1 MPVMKKNTKR
11 KWLLVAIGI
20 LLFFVVGK
28 ACYNSHSDTDKE
40 DIALDQEVELHFDGC
55 PRIGETYLFAVRTR
69 QVQTKRLYQGKE
81 SKSSDTR
88 QTNEAFAYGELIF
101 QSLTPLVVHFKV
113 DILERTADDKVFDY
127 SPLKGMTAIIQTSS
141 ENMSERPLV
150 KDEIAVSFVPVSD
163 APEEIREL
171 QSGACR
177 LIASMFSILL
187 HRPEDYLGTTRTAK
201 PGDKWNASTKP
212 VSDALKAEG
221 LEVSENDFKSTAIY
235 RNRLKVE
242 SNIPA
247 HNILLQI
254 ESVDIPGYD
263 YKLELHYDFPDDG
276 DDVPLHIDI
285 GEITVT
291 GRENPD
297 DSSSKTIQ
305 AVTNQSEISM
315 VRKSVL
321 NPPLFPFMN
330 KPVMPQKKENEDV
343 PDSQALEVSH
353 E

>member
-1 MPVMKKNTKR
+1 MKKKTKR
-11 KWLLVAIGI
+11 KWLLVAIC
-20 LLFFVVGK
+20 LLLIFIASKV
-28 ACYNSHSDTDKE
+28 CYNLCFVTDKE
-40 DIALDQEVELHFDGC
+40 EIAQDQEVELRFDGR
-55 PRIGETYLFAVRTR
+55 PRIGEAYLFALRTK
-69 QVQTKRLYQGKE
+69 QVQTQRLYQIEE
-81 SKSSDTR
+81 SKSPYTR
-88 QTNEAFAYGELIF
+88 QTNEAYACGELIF
-101 QSLTPLVVHFKV
+101 QSLAPLVVHFKV
-113 DILERTADDKVFDY
+113 DNLERTADDKEFDY
-127 SPLKGMTAIIQTSS
+127 SPLKGMTAIIQTSR

-150 KDEIAVSFVPVSD
+150 KDEIAVSFVPAAD

-177 LIASMFSILL
+177 LIASVFSILL

-221 LEVSENDFKSTAIY
+221 LEVSEKDFKSTAIY

-242 SNIPA
+242 SKIPA

-276 DDVPLHIDI
+276 DVVPLHIDI

-291 GRENPD
+291 GRENPN

-330 KPVMPQKKENEDV
+330 KPVMPQKMENEDV